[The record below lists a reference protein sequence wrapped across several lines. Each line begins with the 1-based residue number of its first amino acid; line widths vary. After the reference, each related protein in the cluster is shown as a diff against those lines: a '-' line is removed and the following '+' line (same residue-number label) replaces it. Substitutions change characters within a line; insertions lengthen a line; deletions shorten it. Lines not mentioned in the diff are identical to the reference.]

1 MPFHYHDR
9 KTKDETESKKEKRS
23 FSPGAHGTVY
33 LLGAAY
39 LVYLLVTFLQ
49 SAYEG
54 GEDAPSLPLL
64 IAGILV
70 LGGGTVFLLLMAWR
84 MSHIPPETQQ
94 EEADAEKEPD
104 DPNAVDGDGDRN
116 ALDEGIDETE

>member
-9 KTKDETESKKEKRS
+9 KTKDEAESKKGKRS

-33 LLGAAY
+33 LLGAVY

-54 GEDAPSLPLL
+54 GEEAPSLPLL
-64 IAGILV
+64 IIGILV

-84 MSHIPPETQQ
+84 MSHIPPEAQQ
-94 EEADAEKEPD
+94 GESGAEKKVD
-104 DPNAVDGDGDRN
+104 DSDAVDGESSRN
-116 ALDEGIDETE
+116 ALDEGTDETE